1 MPWYVTFPRK
11 AYEPRMGPFDRVAYW
26 ECNWVKRLINRLK
39 RFRRVATRYE
49 KLATNTSPCS
59 LSLLPYF
66 GSDCDS
72 DARLSLLLH
81 YAMRPAELGKPR
93 CRRYI

>member
-1 MPWYVTFPRK
+1 
-11 AYEPRMGPFDRVAYW
+11 MGPFDRVAYR
-26 ECNWVKRLINRLK
+26 EGNWVKRLINRLK

-72 DARLSLLLH
+72 NRRLSLLLH
-81 YAMRPAELGKPR
+81 YAIRHAELGRPR